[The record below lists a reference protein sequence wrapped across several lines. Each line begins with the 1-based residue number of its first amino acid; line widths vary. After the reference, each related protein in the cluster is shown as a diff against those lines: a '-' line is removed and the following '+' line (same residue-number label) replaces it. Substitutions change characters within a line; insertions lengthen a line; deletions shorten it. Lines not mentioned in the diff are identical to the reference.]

1 LVVLNKIQS
10 QIRHWQQTASNRR
23 SDISKGREMREL
35 THGHSDSSYGATD
48 KMSGAPAEN
57 RYPRCTICAQP
68 INASDASQEVNEWL
82 HAACCEELD
91 PRGLVA
97 ENARLKS
104 ALRRI
109 GLPQLEVTKIGLCA
123 DGHHEAVLIAR
134 RTLELCR

>member
-1 LVVLNKIQS
+1 
-10 QIRHWQQTASNRR
+10 
-23 SDISKGREMREL
+23 MREL
-35 THGHSDSSYGATD
+35 THGHSGNGGRIID
-48 KMSGAPAEN
+48 KMAGAAADN
-57 RYPRCTICAQP
+57 RSPPCAICAQP
-68 INASDASQEVNEWL
+68 INVSDASQDGNEWT

-91 PRGLVA
+91 PIGLVA

-109 GLPQLEVTKIGLCA
+109 GLPHLEVAKIGLCA